1 MQRWQEQIEQKLAEL
16 LRTIRSFRTMHS
28 VWTRLAQTQ
37 PSDRIGSIAYAKQ
50 KAAMY
55 LKRTLNAQKLVVAA
69 GYGDLLAESANL
81 LDFVEAQRKKE
92 EGFIRDG
99 VFIDDSDE

>member
-1 MQRWQEQIEQKLAEL
+1 
-16 LRTIRSFRTMHS
+16 
-28 VWTRLAQTQ
+28 
-37 PSDRIGSIAYAKQ
+37 
-50 KAAMY
+50 MY